1 MLLHQ
6 RKIFNRSL
14 ELCKVP
20 ACFKRSTIIPIPK
33 KPKITGLNDYRPV
46 ALTSVVMKSF
56 ERLVLAYLK
65 NITGPLLDPLQFAYR
80 ANRSVD
86 DAVNMGLH
94 FILQHLDKSG
104 TYVRLLF
111 VDFSSAFNTIIP
123 TLLQTKLTQLSVP
136 SSICQWITSFLTD
149 RHQLVNLGKFTSNSR
164 TTSTGAP
171 QGCVLSPL
179 LFSLYTN
186 DCTSTDPSVKL
197 LKFADDTTVIG
208 LIQDGDESAYRQ
220 EIEQLAAWCS
230 LNNLELNTL
239 KTVEMIVDF
248 RRNTPA
254 LPPLTIMNSTVP
266 TVESFRFLGTTISQD
281 LQWDTH
287 IDSIIKKAQ
296 QRLYFLR
303 QLRKF
308 NLPQELLIH
317 FYSAVIE
324 SVLCMS
330 ITVWFGSTTKSDM
343 RRLQRTV
350 RTAERIIGAP
360 LPTLQELYTSRVRK
374 RALKITLDPS
384 HPGHILFDLLPSGRR
399 YRAANTRTAR
409 HKNTRRMDPATS
421 ASGGPPLQITS
432 PITDPAEL
440 RDIIVRQG
448 AIIRSYQDQVTALQ
462 AQLSGASIAAPIDP
476 PSARGES
483 PRLALPEKFD
493 GSADRCRGFL
503 RQCEVFFSHQP
514 GMYREE
520 GTKCA
525 FLLSLMTDRAL
536 EWASAIWDADP
547 QVKISFAYFAG
558 MIREVFEYSAGGKD
572 ISLQLMELRQGSET
586 AADYAIRFRTLAAQ
600 SGWNDAAL
608 WAVYRAGLNPGLQA
622 ELACHT
628 EATSLSQ
635 FVATSIRL
643 DNLQRQHRT
652 GTQASASARPRVRPD
667 YPERREE
674 APESMQLGRSRL
686 AAQGHRPRG
695 QMRLCYNCGA
705 SGHLSSRCPER
716 PSSAQVGGSSL
727 FFSLTV
733 PVSLRCSDRW
743 FSVTALI
750 DSGAAVNLID
760 RALVEELGIP
770 TFPCVPSLRITAIDS
785 QPIGEGYLTRQTEL
799 VDFRVGLFH
808 HEQLAFYVTASPANP
823 VILGFPWLRHH
834 DPQISWRSGE
844 LARWSPACL
853 KGCLRDPVPRPCGT
867 SRVDNMT
874 SAAHGHLPHQYTDF
888 MEVFSE
894 ERAAR
899 LPTHQVW
906 DCAIDLLPNTSLPK
920 GRVYPLSLPESKAM
934 EEYIETA
941 LDAGHIRPSTSP
953 AAAGFFFV
961 GKKDGGLRPCI
972 DYRGLNAITV
982 RYPYPL
988 PLVPAAL
995 EQLRGARVFT
1005 KLDLRSAYNLVRIR
1019 EGEEW
1024 KTAFHTTS
1032 GHYEYCVMPFGLT
1045 NAPAVFQALINGV
1058 FQDLLG
1064 KGVIA
1069 YIDDILVYSSS
1080 MEEHVRLVREVLGR
1094 LQQHHLYAK
1103 LEKCEFH
1110 RPTVT
1115 FLGYVI
1121 SRHGVEMD
1129 VVKVQAVTEWPAPN
1143 SVREL
1148 QRFLGFANFYRRFI
1162 RNYSSV
1168 AGPLTSLLR
1177 GKPKKLTWTDPARS
1191 AFQQL
1196 KNCFTTAPILRHPDP
1211 DLPFVVE
1218 VDASSSGLGAV
1229 LSQRHGEPGKLH
1241 PCAFYS
1247 RKLTSAEVNYDVGN
1261 RELLAI
1267 KAALEEWRHWLE
1279 GARHPFQVLT
1289 DHRNLEYL
1297 RGAKRL
1303 NPRQARWAIFF
1314 TRFAFTVTYRPGS
1327 KNGKADA
1334 LSRQF
1339 EADDEPTQPDVILPA
1354 TAILAPVQWNLI
1366 EEIRRAHTDEPPPAG
1381 CPSTKLFVPLHFRQQ
1396 VMQWVHEAPSS
1407 GHPGIRRST
1416 QLVRNRFWWP
1426 SLGSDVE
1433 EYVRS
1438 CPTCAQARTS
1448 RLLPE
1453 GLLEP
1458 LSIPRRPWSH
1468 LSVDFLTDLPDSGG
1482 FTTVMVVVDRF
1493 SKGCKLIPLK
1503 GLPTALQSAEAMFH
1517 HVFRNFGL
1525 PEDIVS
1531 DRGPQFTSR
1540 VWGSLCA
1547 RLGIGVSLS
1556 SGYHPQ
1562 SNGQAE
1568 RLNQEIGRFL
1578 RTYCSREQ
1586 RRWSEFLP
1594 WAEYAQ
1600 NSLIRSSTGLTPFQ
1614 CVLGYQPPLFPWS
1627 GEPSD
1632 VPAVEE
1638 WYRLSQ
1644 EVWERAH
1651 VRLQRAV
1658 RRQRIQADRRR
1669 RPHPAY
1675 RVGQK
1680 VWLSTRNLHLKLPCR
1695 KLNPKFVGP
1704 FEIVRQVNPVAY
1716 RLRLPTSYRICPT
1729 FHVSLL
1735 KPAHSAGETGVCEEP
1750 PPPLDIEGFPAYRV
1764 RSLLNSRRVR
1774 SRLQYLVDW
1783 EGYGPEE
1790 RSWVEA
1796 ADILD
1801 PSLVEDFH
1809 RDHPTRPAPRPR
1821 GRPRRR
1827 TPGGVPRGGGSVTTR
1842 ALEVTAR
1849 GSPRPCFEAASG
1861 SRGDL
1866 KRYKRHLSTTSNS
1879 QTPNF
1884 TMAKTTELSKDTR
1897 NKIVDL
1903 HQAGKTESAI
1913 VMAKTKEL
1921 TEDLR
1926 LRIVAAHK
1934 SGKGYKTISKCFEV
1948 PVATVQSIIKKYK
1961 TFRTVKNLRGRGR
1974 KPKLTPVLARRIVRE
1989 VKKNPRIT
1997 TKAIL
2002 MNLGSA
2008 GGNISRQTVQR
2019 TLHTAGFHGR
2029 RPRRTPLL
2037 QIRHTKAHLAF
2048 ANAHLDKEEDFW
2060 SSVLCRWT
2068 REPNHSK
2075 RHHDIKYIKILNNNI
2090 RQSAEKLGLAHQWTF
2105 QHDNDPNHTAK
2116 VVKKWLADKNINVL
2130 QWPSQSPNLNPIEN
2144 LWRELKIRVMAR
2156 RPSNLKELELIAK
2169 DEWAKIPV
2177 ETCKKLV
2184 SNYRK
2189 RLIAVIANKGF
2200 FIDY

>member
-1 MLLHQ
+1 MVVCRMTLMVCKKKRSKIEIEKKTKWWKLKKEECCEEFRQKLRQALGGQVLLPDDWETTAEVIRETGRKVLGVSSGRRKEDKETWWWNEEVQDSIQRKRLAKKKWDMDRTEENRQEYKELQRRVKREVSKAKQKAYDELYTRLDTREGEKDLYRLARQRDRDGKDVQQVRVIKDRDGRVLTSEESVQRRWKEYFEELMNEENEREKRVEGVNSVEQKVDKIRKDEVRKALKRMKSGKAVGPDDIPVEVWKCLGEAAVEFLTSLFNRVLESERMPEEWRRSVLVPNFKNKGDVQSCSNYRGIKLMSHTMKLWERVVEARLRKVVEICEQQYGFMPRKSTTDAIFALRILMEKYRDGQRELHCVFVDLEKAYDRVPREELWYCMRKSGVAEKYVRVVQDMYERSRTVVRCAVGQTEEFNVEVGLHQ
-6 RKIFNRSL
+6 GS
-14 ELCKVP
+14 
-20 ACFKRSTIIPIPK
+20 
-33 KPKITGLNDYRPV
+33 
-46 ALTSVVMKSF
+46 ALSPFLFAIVM
-56 ERLVLAYLK
+56 
-65 NITGPLLDPLQFAYR
+65 D
-80 ANRSVD
+80 
-86 DAVNMGLH
+86 
-94 FILQHLDKSG
+94 
-104 TYVRLLF
+104 
-111 VDFSSAFNTIIP
+111 
-123 TLLQTKLTQLSVP
+123 QLSEEVR
-136 SSICQWITSFLTD
+136 QE
-149 RHQLVNLGKFTSNSR
+149 
-164 TTSTGAP
+164 
-171 QGCVLSPL
+171 SPW
-179 LFSLYTN
+179 TMM
-186 DCTSTDPSVKL
+186 
-197 LKFADDTTVIG
+197 FADDIVICSESREQVEKNLERWRFALERRGMKVSRSKTEYMCVNEREGSGTVRLQGEEVQKVQEFKYLGSTVQSNGECGKEVKKRVQAGWNGWRKVSGVLCDRKISARIKGKVYRTVVRPAMLYG
-208 LIQDGDESAYRQ
+208 LETVSLRKRQ
-220 EIEQLAAWCS
+220 ESELEVAELKMLRFS
-230 LNNLELNTL
+230 LGVTRLDR
-239 KTVEMIVDF
+239 I
-248 RRNTPA
+248 RNKYIRGTA
-254 LPPLTIMNSTVP
+254 HVG
-266 TVESFRFLGTTISQD
+266 RLGD
-281 LQWDTH
+281 
-287 IDSIIKKAQ
+287 KVREA
-296 QRLYFLR
+296 RLR
-303 QLRKF
+303 
-308 NLPQELLIH
+308 
-317 FYSAVIE
+317 
-324 SVLCMS
+324 
-330 ITVWFGSTTKSDM
+330 WFGHVQ
-343 RRLQRTV
+343 RR
-350 RTAERIIGAP
+350 E
-360 LPTLQELYTSRVRK
+360 
-374 RALKITLDPS
+374 
-384 HPGHILFDLLPSGRR
+384 
-399 YRAANTRTAR
+399 
-409 HKNTRRMDPATS
+409 TRRMDPATS

-547 QVKISFAYFAG
+547 QVKLSFAYFAG
-558 MIREVFEYSAGGKD
+558 MVREVFEYPAGGKD

-586 AADYAIRFRTLAAQ
+586 AADYAIRFRTLVAQ

-608 WAVYRAGLNPGLQA
+608 WAVFRAGLNPGLQA

-643 DNLQRQHRT
+643 DNLRRQHRT
-652 GTQASASARPRVRPD
+652 GTQASASARPRVRTD

-674 APESMQLGRSRL
+674 APEPMQLGRSRL
-686 AAQGHRPRG
+686 AAQGHRPR
-695 QMRLCYNCGA
+695 
-705 SGHLSSRCPER
+705 
-716 PSSAQVGGSSL
+716 
-727 FFSLTV
+727 
-733 PVSLRCSDRW
+733 
-743 FSVTALI
+743 ALI

-799 VDFRVGLFH
+799 LDFRVGLFH

-867 SRVDNMT
+867 SRVDEMT

-953 AAAGFFFV
+953 TAAGSFFV

-1019 EGEEW
+1019 EGDEW

-1080 MEEHVRLVREVLGR
+1080 MEEHVRMVREVLGR

-1110 RPTVT
+1110 RSTVT

-1143 SVREL
+1143 SV
-1148 QRFLGFANFYRRFI
+1148 
-1162 RNYSSV
+1162 
-1168 AGPLTSLLR
+1168 

-1438 CPTCAQARTS
+1438 CPMCAQVRTS

-1503 GLPTALQSAEAMFH
+1503 GLPMALQSAEAMFH

-1600 NSLIRSSTGLTPFQ
+1600 NSLIHSSTGLTPFQ

-1669 RPHPAY
+1669 RPHPSY

-1716 RLRLPTSYRICPT
+1716 RLRLPASYRICPT

-1735 KPAHSAGETGVCEEP
+1735 KPAHSSAGETGVCEEP

-1842 ALEVTAR
+1842 A
-1849 GSPRPCFEAASG
+1849 
-1861 SRGDL
+1861 RGD
-1866 KRYKRHLSTTSNS
+1866 
-1879 QTPNF
+1879 
-1884 TMAKTTELSKDTR
+1884 
-1897 NKIVDL
+1897 
-1903 HQAGKTESAI
+1903 
-1913 VMAKTKEL
+1913 
-1921 TEDLR
+1921 
-1926 LRIVAAHK
+1926 
-1934 SGKGYKTISKCFEV
+1934 
-1948 PVATVQSIIKKYK
+1948 
-1961 TFRTVKNLRGRGR
+1961 
-1974 KPKLTPVLARRIVRE
+1974 RE
-1989 VKKNPRIT
+1989 
-1997 TKAIL
+1997 
-2002 MNLGSA
+2002 
-2008 GGNISRQTVQR
+2008 
-2019 TLHTAGFHGR
+2019 
-2029 RPRRTPLL
+2029 
-2037 QIRHTKAHLAF
+2037 
-2048 ANAHLDKEEDFW
+2048 
-2060 SSVLCRWT
+2060 
-2068 REPNHSK
+2068 REP
-2075 RHHDIKYIKILNNNI
+2075 
-2090 RQSAEKLGLAHQWTF
+2090 
-2105 QHDNDPNHTAK
+2105 
-2116 VVKKWLADKNINVL
+2116 
-2130 QWPSQSPNLNPIEN
+2130 SP
-2144 LWRELKIRVMAR
+2144 V
-2156 RPSNLKELELIAK
+2156 
-2169 DEWAKIPV
+2169 
-2177 ETCKKLV
+2177 
-2184 SNYRK
+2184 
-2189 RLIAVIANKGF
+2189 F
-2200 FIDY
+2200 